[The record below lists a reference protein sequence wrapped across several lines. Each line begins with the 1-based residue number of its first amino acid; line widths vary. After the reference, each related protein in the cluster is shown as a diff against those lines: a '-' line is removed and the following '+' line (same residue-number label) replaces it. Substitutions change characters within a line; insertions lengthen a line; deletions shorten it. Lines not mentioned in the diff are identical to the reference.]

1 MPIYP
6 VAVTYNSEYGYHVQG
21 DLAFT
26 SVGFNQFYGIFSTAI
41 LQLANICGRGI
52 TLKALL

>member
-6 VAVTYNSEYGYHVQG
+6 VAVAYNSEYGYHVQG

-26 SVGFNQFYGIFSTAI
+26 SVGFNQFCRIFSTAI